1 MISIENIKINLNTEF
16 IGHKIHY
23 IDETHSTNDD
33 IWNCFKKNEP
43 EGTLVITSHQIKGRG
58 RRNSIWSSTLNK
70 SLTFSFLLLPNKNLE
85 HLSLL
90 PLLTGVSIIK
100 GIKNITKIKLGLK
113 WPNDIMADKQKIGG
127 ILIESNT
134 HNDQLGIVI
143 GIGINVNE
151 DEYDIPSEIRKKSSS
166 LNIYS
171 GKEFDLSLILSSI
184 LNEFENLYV
193 NDWNKVIKLWQQ
205 NCMHDNN
212 EITFHNNEQYIKG
225 KFVGITNSGHA
236 KIQLN
241 DKLKTFSS
249 GMIIL

>member
-1 MISIENIKINLNTEF
+1 MISIENIKTNLNTEF
-16 IGHKIHY
+16 IGHKINY

-33 IWNCFKKNEP
+33 IWNCLKKNEP
-43 EGTLVITSHQIKGRG
+43 EGTLVITNHQIKGRG
-58 RRNSIWSSTLNK
+58 RRNSTWLSTLNK
-70 SLTFSFLLLPNKNLE
+70 SLTFSFLLLPNTNLE

-100 GIKNITKIKLGLK
+100 GIENIAKIKLGLK
-113 WPNDIMADKQKIGG
+113 WPNDIMADQQKIGG

-134 HNDQLGIVI
+134 HNNQLGIVV

-151 DEYDIPSEIRKKSSS
+151 HEYDIPIEIRKKSSS
-166 LNIYS
+166 LYIYS

-193 NDWNKVIKLWQQ
+193 NNWDTITNLWQQ
-205 NCMHDNN
+205 NCMHNDN
-212 EITFHNNEQYIKG
+212 EITFHDNEQNIKG

>member
-1 MISIENIKINLNTEF
+1 MISIENIKTNLNTEF
-16 IGHKIHY
+16 IGHKINY

-33 IWNCFKKNEP
+33 IWNFFKENEP
-43 EGTLVITSHQIKGRG
+43 EGTLVITNHQIKGRG

-70 SLTFSFLLLPNKNLE
+70 SLTFSFLLLPNTNLE

-100 GIKNITKIKLGLK
+100 GIENIAKIKLGLK
-113 WPNDIMADKQKIGG
+113 WPNDIMADQQKIGG

-134 HNDQLGIVI
+134 YNNQLGIVV

-151 DEYDIPSEIRKKSSS
+151 HEYDIPIEIRKKSSS
-166 LNIYS
+166 LSLYS

-193 NDWNKVIKLWQQ
+193 NNWDTITNLWQQ
-205 NCMHDNN
+205 NCMHNDN
-212 EITFHNNEQYIKG
+212 EITFHDNEQNIKG
-225 KFVGITNSGHA
+225 KFVWITNSGHA